1 MDDGISG
8 KNDYNRPQ
16 YVALLNMIETDSI
29 DLIITKSLS
38 RLNRDQSNSL
48 YLSKLLMEHNAT
60 ILTLEDGQIHDFEDM
75 GMQIVHTISY
85 LFDEQYVRRQ
95 SINGRKTHELRCE
108 RKELSA
114 KDVSYG
120 YIWNKDT
127 KEISINEEEAR
138 IIRKIFEDYVYMNKT
153 PAEIERTLKSE
164 GIHLNSTGVDKLIR
178 NTRYIGFFYIN
189 KTTTILGTGSKNC

>member
-1 MDDGISG
+1 MNYAKIIQQKIYDGITDPPVRAAIYARVSTDNEGQKESCDNQVELANNYALSHPAIKIIGTFVDDGISG

-108 RKELSA
+108 RKQ
-114 KDVSYG
+114 
-120 YIWNKDT
+120 
-127 KEISINEEEAR
+127 
-138 IIRKIFEDYVYMNKT
+138 
-153 PAEIERTLKSE
+153 
-164 GIHLNSTGVDKLIR
+164 R
-178 NTRYIGFFYIN
+178 NFD
-189 KTTTILGTGSKNC
+189 